1 MYVPFSLEVR
11 TCYFVAIAVGA
22 VGVRHHL
29 GAPRRTA
36 GEKYLHH
43 LQQGTM
49 MKIWIDLEVKEGLS
63 KWEVMWIRIGFNWDP
78 DQNLAFKVTA
88 DLDLGIWWPKI

>member
-1 MYVPFSLEVR
+1 VEENVPFSLEVR
-11 TCYFVAIAVGA
+11 TCYFVAITVGA

-43 LQQGTM
+43 LQQGIM
-49 MKIWIDLEVKEGLS
+49 IKIRAKL
-63 KWEVMWIRIGFNWDP
+63 
-78 DQNLAFKVTA
+78 
-88 DLDLGIWWPKI
+88 